1 MVKNYGGGDKM
12 KHMARK
18 HVNGAKNAQ
27 SSKLLRTS
35 SCSDE
40 KYGYVVR
47 ILGNGNCIVKGF
59 DGYERMCHIRGKFTG
74 RSKRENTLVAGTWVL
89 VGLRQW
95 DTEKEFA
102 TKQTKTN
109 KNIQKC
115 DLLEIYT
122 PAERDKLRVQEKIF
136 QDIATENSDDEFQ
149 LSNQTVEFKDQETLE
164 YQEIVEQGGKLS
176 RLKKSGYL
184 DLYVNISSSD
194 EEDSDDDNNNNDDD
208 RICGGNDNGSG
219 DDSSSSGDGG
229 DDSGGDSGGG
239 ACTVNRL
246 QHAKSKQAE
255 AAEKQKAAAA
265 AQKQQKAQKQSQMFQ
280 NQEINIDDI

>member
-27 SSKLLRTS
+27 SSKQLRTS

-89 VGLRQW
+89 VGLRSW
-95 DTEKEFA
+95 DTEKDFA
-102 TKQTKTN
+102 TKQTKLCR
-109 KNIQKC
+109 NIQKC

-136 QDIATENSDDEFQ
+136 QEVNSENSDGELH
-149 LSNQTVEFKDQETLE
+149 LSQQTVEFKDQDTLE

-184 DLYVNISSSD
+184 ELYDNISSDDSD
-194 EEDSDDDNNNNDDD
+194 SDSDNDDDDDNDSD
-208 RICGGNDNGSG
+208 RKSDGNDNANES
-219 DDSSSSGDGG
+219 SSSSG
-229 DDSGGDSGGG
+229 SSEHKKIPY
-239 ACTVNRL
+239 T
-246 QHAKSKQAE
+246 KSNQ
-255 AAEKQKAAAA
+255 AAAA
-265 AQKQQKAQKQSQMFQ
+265 EVQKQQKAQKQSHFE
-280 NQEINIDDI
+280 NKEINIDDI

>member
-27 SSKLLRTS
+27 SSKLLRTA

-102 TKQTKTN
+102 TKQTKTS

-136 QDIATENSDDEFQ
+136 QDIDSENSDDEFK
-149 LSNQTVEFKDQETLE
+149 LSKQSVEFKDEETLE
-164 YQEIVEQGGKLS
+164 YQEIVEQGGNLS
-176 RLKKSGYL
+176 RMKKSSYL
-184 DLYVNISSSD
+184 DIYDNISSSD
-194 EEDSDDDNNNNDDD
+194 DDSEDESRSGHSNDDE
-208 RICGGNDNGSG
+208 G
-219 DDSSSSGDGG
+219 GDGG
-229 DDSGGDSGGG
+229 EHKKIQITEVKPTQSASG
-239 ACTVNRL
+239 
-246 QHAKSKQAE
+246 
-255 AAEKQKAAAA
+255 AEKQ
-265 AQKQQKAQKQSQMFQ
+265 QQVQKQSYKFQ
-280 NQEINIDDI
+280 NEEINIDEI

>member
-27 SSKLLRTS
+27 SSKLLRTAM
-35 SCSDE
+35 CDDE

-89 VGLRQW
+89 VGLRPW
-95 DTEKEFA
+95 DSEKEFSS
-102 TKQTKTN
+102 KQTKTS

-136 QDIATENSDDEFQ
+136 QDIDSENSDDEFK
-149 LSNQTVEFKDQETLE
+149 LSKQSVEFMDQETLE
-164 YQEIVEQGGKLS
+164 YHEIVEQDGKLS
-176 RLKKSGYL
+176 RMKKSSYL
-184 DLYVNISSSD
+184 DIYENITSSSED
-194 EEDSDDDNNNNDDD
+194 SDEDSDDD
-208 RICGGNDNGSG
+208 
-219 DDSSSSGDGG
+219 
-229 DDSGGDSGGG
+229 SGGG
-239 ACTVNRL
+239 GDAAVLDRDNNRSADIQARP
-246 QHAKSKQAE
+246 QH
-255 AAEKQKAAAA
+255 QKPAPVV
-265 AQKQQKAQKQSQMFQ
+265 QHPKQQSHSKYNFQ
-280 NQEINIDDI
+280 DVDIDIDDI